1 MADQV
6 TEQTGTLFWYPGR
19 AEKDKYGEFDKEAR
33 MAAMIG
39 ETFDRLQSLFV
50 YEGLPEE
57 VPAKWLEHYLMSN
70 GTAIFTKL
78 NDKYYVFVGRPG
90 AEMNAYYVPLRYVVA
105 DPWVKLPDGNTLSKE
120 FIIEDHTWNGK
131 EVKADCVMIRND
143 TFAVGLLPMV
153 TKYCRRIMENE
164 ITMELASI
172 LARATINISCSDD
185 RTKSSAELWLKRL
198 IDGELAIMSETP
210 FIEGLNVREFK
221 EVADCLVPLI
231 EYHQYT
237 KASFLND
244 IGLNANYNMKREAI
258 NSNES
263 QLNDDM
269 LKPLIDNMLQMR
281 QEAVEEINKMYGL
294 SITVEFNSAWKSN
307 EETEDAEVSKLE
319 AEVES
324 TEAEADVLEAEA
336 EAAKEAA
343 DDPEGAADDQEGSSD
358 DQEGEAPEEAEEE
371 NDETEENED
380 TVLDEEGED
389 NDGTEDNK

>member
-33 MAAMIG
+33 IAAMIG
-39 ETFDRLQSLFV
+39 ETFDRLQSLFI

-78 NDKYYVFVGRPG
+78 NDKYYVFNGRPG

-172 LARATINISCSDD
+172 LARATINISTSDD
-185 RTKSSAELWLKRL
+185 RTKASAELWLNRL
-198 IDGELAIMSETP
+198 IEGKLAIMSETP

-281 QEAVEEINKMYGL
+281 KEAVEEINKMYDL
-294 SITVEFNSAWKSN
+294 NITVEFNSAWKSN
-307 EETEDAEVSKLE
+307 EETEDAEVSKME

-324 TEAEADVLEAEA
+324 TEAEAQVLEAEA

-343 DDPEGAADDQEGSSD
+343 DDPEGAADDQEGEAD
-358 DQEGEAPEEAEEE
+358 DPEGEAPEEAEEE
-371 NDETEENED
+371 NDETEDNED
-380 TVLDEEGED
+380 TVLDEEEESD
-389 NDGTEDNK
+389 DTEDDK

>member
-78 NDKYYVFVGRPG
+78 DDKYYVFNGRPG

-131 EVKADCVMIRND
+131 EVTADCVMIRND
-143 TFAVGLLPMV
+143 TFAVGLLPLV

-172 LARATINISCSDD
+172 LARATINISAADD
-185 RTKSSAELWLKRL
+185 RTKGSAEVWLDRL
-198 IDGELAIMSETP
+198 IEGKLGIMSETP

-221 EVADCLVPLI
+221 EVADCLIPLI

-281 QEAVEEINKMYGL
+281 KEAVEEINKMYDL
-294 SITVEFNSAWKSN
+294 NITVEFNSAWKSN
-307 EETEDAEVSKLE
+307 EDTEDAEVSKLE
-319 AEVES
+319 ADVDA
-324 TEAEADVLEAEA
+324 TKAEAEVLEAEA

-343 DDPEGAADDQEGSSD
+343 DDPEGAADDPEGAADDQEGAAD
-358 DQEGEAPEEAEEE
+358 DQEGEAPED
-371 NDETEENED
+371 NDHDDNED
-380 TVLDEEGED
+380 QEGAAD
-389 NDGTEDNK
+389 DDTEDDK